1 MIVSDEEI
9 RLAPFEPEDADI
21 YRSWVNDEALST
33 LLGRALPVS
42 LEQHEAWYRQT
53 VQDPKNAVFAVRT
66 LKDDR
71 YLGNVWLHNIHWINR
86 NAELRILLGEAKV
99 QGRGYGTRACRLLLK
114 FAFAKLGLNKVY
126 LYVSARNPRA
136 KKAFEK
142 SGFREEGLLREEFF
156 LDGEFSDVVR
166 MAVLRSQ
173 WSV

>member
-9 RLAPFEPEDADI
+9 RLAPFEPEDAAL
-21 YRSWVNDEALST
+21 YRTWVNDETLST

-42 LEQHEAWYRQT
+42 QEQHQAWYRS
-53 VQDPKNAVFAVRT
+53 AVHDSKSAIFAVRT
-66 LKDDR
+66 LEDDR

-86 NAELRILLGEAKV
+86 NAELRILLGDPEA
-99 QGRGYGTRACRLLLK
+99 QGRGYGTRACHLLLK

-142 SGFREEGLLREEFF
+142 SGFREEGVLREEFF
-156 LDGEFSDVVR
+156 LDGEFTDVLR
-166 MAVLRSQ
+166 MAILKNHWTV
-173 WSV
+173 